1 MNKLFT
7 LFASVGLLYSCTKE
21 APLVQTPPQ
30 LNAESSYSSSDSVYE
45 GTIRFHFTAEV
56 APFEEVVGGL
66 DEAQQAR
73 GVSTTINTHEVA
85 TRQFINLRAKGDEK
99 GTIKGFLK
107 VYDKGTKKG
116 ASFWIDMKVSEDGK
130 TVSYDGL
137 FDRYTGPEAEELKA
151 MLSSNLKDVYA
162 SIIIG
167 SNGQNT
173 PFDNKGAYSFV
184 WQNGAQLPADFVMLK
199 SEENKLEVRTDEET
213 KHRDV
218 IFKDKESIKLKL
230 QGYLMILQFHN
241 SFPKYALK
249 PDVPA
254 NPGSASR
261 STTPSLQARELERV
275 ERPPLKVK
283 LVFTSD
289 LSLVHKTMLQVRKG
303 GIFSFARVPG
313 NGGWFFTYDLEH
325 FAGRDEY
332 TEGNAKKYRF
342 LEALEAPG
350 KPLVIEVP
358 VSSKPSPT
366 LYPSVGD
373 RVVALYFPT
382 PSDFGTIGYDPIE
395 SPFYNASDESM
406 TVPEPGKPSVRLQIL
421 GQGSF
426 IRKSKN
432 STKKMEGKVYYPT
445 LPIQPKEVVYQ

>member
-7 LFASVGLLYSCTKE
+7 LLASVGLLYSCTKE

-30 LNAESSYSSSDSVYE
+30 LHAESSYSSSDSIYE
-45 GTIRFHFTAEV
+45 GAIRFRFTAEV

-73 GVSTTINTHEVA
+73 GISTTINTHEVA
-85 TRQFINLRAKGDEK
+85 TRQFINLRAMGDAK

-107 VYDKGTKKG
+107 VYDKGTNKSV
-116 ASFWIDMKVSEDGK
+116 SFMIDMKVSEDGK

-173 PFDNKGAYSFV
+173 LFDNKGAYSFV

-213 KHRDV
+213 KHRDI

-249 PDVPA
+249 PDAPA

-261 STTPSLQARELERV
+261 STPPSPQATEQERV

-283 LVFTSD
+283 LEFSSE
-289 LSLVHKTMLQVRKG
+289 LSLVHKTMLQVHKG
-303 GIFSFARVPG
+303 GIFRLARVPG
-313 NGGWFFTYDLEH
+313 NAGWSFTYDLEH
-325 FAGRDEY
+325 FAGIEEY
-332 TEGNAKKYRF
+332 TEGNTKKYRY
-342 LEALEAPG
+342 LEALEGPN

-382 PSDFGTIGYDPIE
+382 PSDFGMIAYNAIE

-406 TVPEPGKPSVRLQIL
+406 TVPEPGKPSVRLKIL

>member
-73 GVSTTINTHEVA
+73 GISTTINTHEVA
-85 TRQFINLRAKGDEK
+85 TRQFINLRAMGDEK

-167 SNGQNT
+167 SKGQNT

-254 NPGSASR
+254 NLGSASR

-289 LSLVHKTMLQVRKG
+289 LYSLQISHSYTRRCCRFVRG
-303 GIFSFARVPG
+303 GSLASHVYQAMVDG
-313 NGGWFFTYDLEH
+313 
-325 FAGRDEY
+325 
-332 TEGNAKKYRF
+332 
-342 LEALEAPG
+342 
-350 KPLVIEVP
+350 
-358 VSSKPSPT
+358 SSPT
-366 LYPSVGD
+366 IWSTLQGEMN
-373 RVVALYFPT
+373 T
-382 PSDFGTIGYDPIE
+382 PRGTLKSIAIWRLLKLQA
-395 SPFYNASDESM
+395 SPW
-406 TVPEPGKPSVRLQIL
+406 L
-421 GQGSF
+421 
-426 IRKSKN
+426 SKCLCPL
-432 STKKMEGKVYYPT
+432 SLRP
-445 LPIQPKEVVYQ
+445 LSIQA

>member
-7 LFASVGLLYSCTKE
+7 LLASVGLLYSCTKE
-21 APLVQTPPQ
+21 APLVQTPSR
-30 LNAESSYSSSDSVYE
+30 LHAESSYSSSDSIYE
-45 GTIRFHFTAEV
+45 GAIRFRFTAEV

-73 GVSTTINTHEVA
+73 GISTTINTNEVA
-85 TRQFINLRAKGDEK
+85 TRQFINLRAMGDEK

-107 VYDKGTKKG
+107 VYDKGTNKSV
-116 ASFWIDMKVSEDGK
+116 SFMIDMKVSEDGK

-137 FDRYTGPEAEELKA
+137 FDRYTGPDAERLKA

-173 PFDNKGAYSFV
+173 LFDNKGAYSFV

-199 SEENKLEVRTDEET
+199 SEENKLEVRTDEDT
-213 KHRDV
+213 KHRDI

-249 PDVPA
+249 PDAPA

-261 STTPSLQARELERV
+261 STPPSPQATEQERV

-283 LVFTSD
+283 LEFSSE
-289 LSLVHKTMLQVRKG
+289 LSLVHKTMLQVHKG
-303 GIFSFARVPG
+303 GIFRLARVPG
-313 NGGWFFTYDLEH
+313 NAGWSFTYDLKH
-325 FAGRDEY
+325 FAGIEEY
-332 TEGNAKKYRF
+332 TEGNTKKYRY
-342 LEALEAPG
+342 LEALEGPN

-382 PSDFGTIGYDPIE
+382 PSDFGMIAYNAIE

-406 TVPEPGKPSVRLQIL
+406 TVPEPGKPSVRLKIL
-421 GQGSF
+421 GRGSF
-426 IRKSKN
+426 IRKPKN

-445 LPIQPKEVVYQ
+445 LPIQPEEIVYQ